1 MGIIDKGIDIGV
13 KVAKK
18 SVAPAITA
26 SVVENYIKQMN
37 KEGKKWSSV
46 SNIAQYFGG
55 TAVDRVMKIG
65 NSIAS
70 AFDLKEP
77 FSKDSMFNKEKAE
90 GGMMN
95 ARKKG
100 MGLKMANGG
109 SALNSVPS
117 DNTGLSKL
125 PTPVRNKM
133 GYMKKGGAVKKRAKS
148 SSKKSRGTGAAIRGT
163 KFKGVF

>member
-1 MGIIDKGIDIGV
+1 MGII
-13 KVAKK
+13 
-18 SVAPAITA
+18 
-26 SVVENYIKQMN
+26 
-37 KEGKKWSSV
+37 KEGLKTLISPKRLAAIGIGYSV
-46 SNIAQYFGG
+46 FKQY
-55 TAVDRVMKIG
+55 
-65 NSIAS
+65 
-70 AFDLKEP
+70 
-77 FSKDSMFNKEKAE
+77 KDSGKSAYEFFGKPTIDKLKKLTDKVDSGLENMQKKNM
-90 GGMMN
+90 GGMAE

-100 MGLKMANGG
+100 MGLKMAEGG
-109 SALNSVPS
+109 SALKPVPS